1 MLKKFKE
8 YFGFIKEQEI
18 SVIYPD
24 SFEFVDHIDLKKE
37 YLIALDTQ
45 EASRQTIIESK
56 TSQLIGQ
63 AGIIF
68 SLLSLFISNY
78 FSKFKDLPITI
89 QLVFI
94 FLFVII
100 LFLYLTTIFQATKY
114 LNVKKYSY
122 AQRSVSTVMSKFNND
137 NAFKVE
143 EIKDLI
149 YSIERNTKVNNQKC
163 NNLIYAY
170 RSFKIATIGVGVL
183 SILLILSGYFVN
195 NNSPNKVVIANP
207 VMIQGLDSTIKILQT
222 QKSQVIKNT
231 VTVPDT
237 TLKLKKQN

>member
-8 YFGFIKEQEI
+8 YFGFNKEQEI
-18 SVIYPD
+18 IVIYPD
-24 SFEFVDHIDLKKE
+24 TFAFTDTLDLKTG
-37 YLIALDTQ
+37 YLKALDAQ
-45 EASRQTIIESK
+45 EVSRQTIIESK

-78 FSKFKDLPITI
+78 FSKFRDLPLLI
-89 QLVFI
+89 QFFFI
-94 FLFVII
+94 FLFLVI

-114 LNVKKYSY
+114 LNIIKYAY
-122 AQRSVSTVMSKFNND
+122 AQRSVSTVMAKFD
-137 NAFKVE
+137 KEDDFKVE

-170 RSFKIATIGVGVL
+170 RSFRIGTIGVGLL
-183 SILLILSGYFVN
+183 SVLLISSGYFVGKA
-195 NNSPNKVVIANP
+195 STNKFQIENP
-207 VMIQGLDSTIKILQT
+207 VIIQGLDSAISKLQCEKKKNATTIIIQDTSLKHLKI
-222 QKSQVIKNT
+222 K
-231 VTVPDT
+231 
-237 TLKLKKQN
+237 